1 MRRLPALVF
10 LASLYLSVAPVG
22 AAAVLPTDLD
32 GLDIGTQILS
42 ARAANFMTA
51 DLSGQGG
58 PPPHQTGTIVGT
70 VWLKNGIYT
79 YRYVVTPTE
88 NGTRQFLSQFHIAGF
103 DPAVHKIG
111 WSYTDATAAGVSGN
125 PRTAF
130 QIIYTLHNNN
140 AMILNYFMP
149 ASQASAG
156 FWTGINLHPITFFF
170 QSTRAP
176 DVTLWGLLGVDGAT
190 AVNYA
195 PSLIAA
201 TYEGKLRDRVGPGN
215 TALSA
220 DGAPDGTLSVNLNA
234 PGGRTITHAQLQ
246 SSAPGMWDTDSATSF
261 WALGAANTLDG
272 ALLNSPTTMAVNF
285 AVADGG
291 SFTLFA
297 ADYADTEFVPGTTL
311 TVTVTFSDATTAAV
325 SLVVAADASA
335 NPPSIAVTYD
345 GKLRD
350 RVGAGSLALGADGAP
365 DGTFTVTLS
374 AAGGRTIAHVQLQS
388 SASGIWDTTG
398 ATGFWVVGV
407 AGTLDGALLNDPV
420 TMAVNFPVADGGSF
434 RLFAADYA
442 GIEFVSGATLT
453 VTVVFSD
460 GSTASATTVAGAT
473 AAPPSL
479 AVTYSGKLRDRVGQ
493 SSVALGADGA
503 LDSTLTVT
511 LSATGGRTIT
521 RVQLQSNAPGTWD
534 TDTARNAWVVGVART
549 LDGALL
555 NDPATMAVN
564 FAVPDGGSFQLFA
577 ADWAGIEFLP
587 GTTLT
592 ITAVFSDGTSTR
604 ASVTVPAS

>member
-1 MRRLPALVF
+1 
-10 LASLYLSVAPVG
+10 
-22 AAAVLPTDLD
+22 
-32 GLDIGTQILS
+32 
-42 ARAANFMTA
+42 MTA

-125 PRTAF
+125 PSTAF

-374 AAGGRTIAHVQLQS
+374 AAGGRHHRARAAAKQRLWNLGYHRRDGLLGRRRGGHARWRTAERPGDDGRQFSGRRWRQLPPLR
-388 SASGIWDTTG
+388 G
-398 ATGFWVVGV
+398 
-407 AGTLDGALLNDPV
+407 
-420 TMAVNFPVADGGSF
+420 
-434 RLFAADYA
+434 RLC
-442 GIEFVSGATLT
+442 
-453 VTVVFSD
+453 
-460 GSTASATTVAGAT
+460 
-473 AAPPSL
+473 
-479 AVTYSGKLRDRVGQ
+479 RDRVCFRHHAHRHRGL
-493 SSVALGADGA
+493 LGRLHGIGDDGRGC
-503 LDSTLTVT
+503 DRST
-511 LSATGGRTIT
+511 S
-521 RVQLQSNAPGTWD
+521 
-534 TDTARNAWVVGVART
+534 
-549 LDGALL
+549 
-555 NDPATMAVN
+555 
-564 FAVPDGGSFQLFA
+564 
-577 ADWAGIEFLP
+577 LP
-587 GTTLT
+587 GRDL
-592 ITAVFSDGTSTR
+592 
-604 ASVTVPAS
+604 